1 MGILTRFKEIMS
13 SNINALLDKAEDPE
27 KMIDQCLRNVQKDLQ
42 NVKSET
48 ASVMAEEKR
57 AARKLEEHQAEMKK
71 LENYAMKALQAGSED
86 DARKFLAKKST
97 LANELPSLE
106 QLHSNAAL
114 NAKNMKTMH
123 DKLVKDVE
131 QLESKRSTLKAKFAQ
146 AKAQEKINKMV
157 SGSMDANRSVSTF
170 EKYEEAANKALDK
183 ASAMSELN
191 SNPDGMDNLMSKYDS
206 DPNAANVDDELERL
220 KQSMNGGSSSSG
232 SDSSGSSASSSEVD
246 DELERMKRNLDN
258 A

>member
-57 AARKLEEHQAEMKK
+57 AKRKLDEQQEEMKK
-71 LENYAMKALQAGSED
+71 LENYAMKALQSGSED

-97 LANELPSLE
+97 LANELPSLQ
-106 QLHSNAAL
+106 QLYDNAAL
-114 NAKNMKTMH
+114 NASNMKKMH
-123 DKLVKDVE
+123 DKLVKDVGE
-131 QLESKRSTLKAKFAQ
+131 LESKRSTLKAKFAQ

-157 SGSMDANRSVSTF
+157 SGSMDANRSVSAF
-170 EKYEEAANKALDK
+170 AKYEEAANKALDK

-191 SNPDGMDNLMSKYDS
+191 SSSDGMDDLMNKYDS

-220 KQSMNGGSSSSG
+220 KQSMNGGSSSSN
-232 SDSSGSSASSSEVD
+232 SSETASSVEVD
-246 DELERMKRNLDN
+246 DELERMKRSLDN